1 MIEAIVG
8 VIIEILK
15 WIAPNGLVRIRHYLK
30 VEKPIRI
37 FFKKTRKDLTLFIL
51 PPADIDPIVKGTQI
65 FDFLGAME
73 LQDLFRELGYKFEV
87 IRSDNISEAEL
98 KGNNLL
104 IVGGPIPN
112 KIAKYL
118 FNQNEI
124 IYKFGGE
131 EGHDIIDIKIGQ
143 TVVSPQKDEEG
154 RIRKDYGILTRMKNP
169 YNPEKD
175 AIIASGCFGWGTQAC
190 LRIMK
195 NSQAI
200 KIINE
205 QVKDKYYF
213 QIIVSVQIDEDK
225 IPLNSSALDKML
237 KILDY
242 NLEGGGEKCKE

>member
-1 MIEAIVG
+1 MIETIVG

-15 WIAPNGLVRIRHYLK
+15 WISPNGLVKIRHYLK

-37 FFKKTRKDLTLFIL
+37 FFKKTRKELTLFIL

-73 LQDLFRELGYKFEV
+73 LQDIFRELGYKFEV
-87 IRSDNISEAEL
+87 RRSDNVSEAEL
-98 KGNNLL
+98 KRNNLL

-124 IYKFGGE
+124 IYRFGGE
-131 EGHDIIDIKIGQ
+131 EGHDIINIKTGQ
-143 TVVSPQKDEEG
+143 TVVSPQKDEKG
-154 RIRKDYGILTRMKNP
+154 RIKNDYGILTRMKNP
-169 YNPEKD
+169 YNPKKD

-195 NSQAI
+195 DPQVI
-200 KIINE
+200 KNINE

-213 QIIVSVQIDEDK
+213 QIIVSVEIDEDK
-225 IPLNSSALDKML
+225 VPLNSDALGKTL
-237 KILDY
+237 KILNY
-242 NLEGGGEKCKE
+242 NQKGGDEKCKE

>member
-1 MIEAIVG
+1 M
-8 VIIEILK
+8 
-15 WIAPNGLVRIRHYLK
+15 
-30 VEKPIRI
+30 
-37 FFKKTRKDLTLFIL
+37 
-51 PPADIDPIVKGTQI
+51 
-65 FDFLGAME
+65 
-73 LQDLFRELGYKFEV
+73 
-87 IRSDNISEAEL
+87 
-98 KGNNLL
+98 
-104 IVGGPIPN
+104 
-112 KIAKYL
+112 

-225 IPLNSSALDKML
+225 IPLNSSALDKMVTVYSFEVLSL
-237 KILDY
+237 K
-242 NLEGGGEKCKE
+242 